1 MKALAVAER
10 EGAPYVA
17 VTAETLIDQE
27 YPLTRLIPVY
37 LDRVPG
43 QPVEPKVK
51 EFLRYILS
59 REGQQDIVDDGR
71 YLPLN
76 PAAVAAQLKKLE

>member
-1 MKALAVAER
+1 M
-10 EGAPYVA
+10 A
-17 VTAETLIDQE
+17 VTAETLIDQK
-27 YPLTRLIPVY
+27 YPLTRLIPAY